1 MFNTKIEGKIID
13 FVKKSP
19 IGVTSG
25 ELAKSIGLNRMTMTK
40 YLAIIKEKALI
51 DFKQF
56 GMAKLWYIPVKLSK
70 ESFLTKVNEK
80 LINSL
85 QKSQIKILTENIGDL
100 IGNEVNQMYL
110 KFYVTKKMSIDQI
123 SSTFEDVGSKLG
135 GLIKTNQFE
144 DRIESE
150 IVQNPF
156 EGKKSRIML
165 QILSKVFFTMF
176 TLNLG
181 DGEVS
186 IVDSENGPKIIIKF
200 TNTDK
205 KQS

>member
-1 MFNTKIEGKIID
+1 MFNTEIEGKIID

-70 ESFLTKVNEK
+70 ESFLTQVNEK

-85 QKSQIKILTENIGDL
+85 QESQIKILTENIGDV
-100 IGNEVNQMYL
+100 IGNEINQMYL
-110 KFYVTKKMSIDQI
+110 KFYVTGKMSLDQI

-156 EGKKSRIML
+156 EDKKSRFML
-165 QILSKVFFTMF
+165 HILSKVFYTIFC
-176 TLNLG
+176 LNHNG
-181 DGEVS
+181 GEVL
-186 IVDSENGPKIIIKF
+186 VVGSEKSPKIIIKF
-200 TNTDK
+200 STPDK